1 MSKTKIAINGFGR
14 IGRCVAK
21 VLMETYKDTAEIV
34 AVNDLT
40 DAATLAHLFTY
51 DSFFGVYPE
60 KMTANDAKTLSIAG
74 KDIAMYSEKDP
85 SKLPWKDLGIDIV
98 LECTG
103 IFTDSTSSN
112 GHIQAG
118 AKKVILSAPAKD
130 DTPMFIL
137 GVNEEKYTS
146 DMTIISNAS
155 CTTNCLAPIVHVLHE
170 AFGIEKGLM
179 NTVHSYTQDQRL
191 QDAPHSDLRRARN
204 AQMSIVPTTT
214 GAAKS
219 VAKVIPSLKGK
230 IDGFSLRV
238 PTPDVSIVDFTCT
251 LSTPVSSVDEI
262 HAAFEKYVR
271 NGHENI
277 MKLSSE
283 PLVSVDFKRDS
294 HSCIVDL
301 PSTMLLEGN
310 MLKVLA
316 WYDNEWG
323 YSSRLADLA
332 MFIAEK
338 E

>member
-1 MSKTKIAINGFGR
+1 MKKLRVAINGFGR

-21 VLMETYKDTAEIV
+21 VLLEEYANTAEII

-40 DAATLAHLFTY
+40 DAKTLAHLFTY
-51 DSFFGVYPE
+51 DSFFGVYPQ
-60 KMTANDAKTLSIAG
+60 KMSAENANTLQIG
-74 KDIAMYSEKDP
+74 EYTIAMLSEADP
-85 SKLPWKDLGIDIV
+85 SKLPWNEYEIDVV

-103 IFTDSTSSN
+103 RFTDTPSSMA
-112 GHIQAG
+112 HITAG
-118 AKKVILSAPAKD
+118 ARKVILSASAKD

-137 GVNEEKYTS
+137 GVNEQDYSPE
-146 DMTIISNAS
+146 MNIVSNAS

-170 AFGIEKGLM
+170 EFGVERGLM

-191 QDAPHSDLRRARN
+191 QDAPHKDLRRARN

-214 GAAKS
+214 GAATS
-219 VAKVIPSLKGK
+219 VGKIIPSLQGK

-251 LSTPVSSVDEI
+251 LSKHVNSIDEVHSALQRYI
-262 HAAFEKYVR
+262 DH
-271 NGHENI
+271 GHSHI

-283 PLVSVDFKRDS
+283 PLVSIDFKRDS
-294 HSCIVDL
+294 HSCIIDT

-310 MLKVLA
+310 MLKILA

-323 YSSRLADLA
+323 YASRLADLA
-332 MFIAEK
+332 IYTAK
-338 E
+338 R

>member
-1 MSKTKIAINGFGR
+1 MKKTRIAINGFGR

-21 VLMETYKDTAEIV
+21 ILMEQYADSAEIV

-40 DAATLAHLFTY
+40 DAPTLAHLFTY

-60 KMTANDAKTLSIAG
+60 KMTATSATMLHVGG
-74 KDIAMYSEKDP
+74 KDIAMFSEKDP
-85 SKLPWKDLGIDIV
+85 AKLPWKDLNVDIV

-103 IFTDSTSSN
+103 IFTDSASSKA
-112 GHIQAG
+112 HITAG

-137 GVNEEKYTS
+137 GVNEEKYTP
-146 DMTIISNAS
+146 DMDIISNAS
-155 CTTNCLAPIVHVLHE
+155 CTTNCLAPIVHVLHK

-191 QDAPHSDLRRARN
+191 QDAPHKDLRRARN

-219 VAKVIPSLKGK
+219 VTKIIPELVGK

-251 LSTPVSSVDEI
+251 LQKSVGSVDEI
-262 HAAFEKYVR
+262 HAAFNAYVKA
-271 NGHENI
+271 GHEKI
-277 MKLSSE
+277 MKLTDE
-283 PLVSVDFKRDS
+283 PLVSVDYKRDS

-301 PSTMLLEGN
+301 PCTMLLEGN
-310 MLKVLA
+310 MVKVLA

-332 MFIAEK
+332 IFVAGK
-338 E
+338 